1 MKKINIFPKTVI
13 QTNGAHPYVLKTVAR
28 DNSLKLIEIES
39 KDDSVI
45 NIDLSDIVFN
55 GVAIKAY
62 SELGETTLRWIR
74 QCRATQNFVTVQ
86 NRPLECDD
94 DLKVEYMSELE
105 FLVSKGYTIAG
116 VYAYEIYYDA
126 ARWANQTDTNS
137 LSTDGKVETQTR
149 EYFYKYR
156 LRRKDGQ
163 PIDPTLLA
171 NLDLYVKEDYDYYN
185 ISQYQMVHGWIEGTG
200 YDREIIDVRLNE
212 NVSTEGVVNL
222 SFQCSYYSH
231 LVDDRYSQITGF
243 LRTQIRDRRDGTII
257 TEYNVLI
264 DTARQNVIDTLTLS
278 GPTSITSAS
287 PAVYTLSKTWVNNST
302 HKYENLIIDID
313 GLSGSA
319 PVSYSWIVPGET
331 FQITVSQPYTI
342 HNVTLGVYDQYQD
355 VLYSESCRSN
365 TLTIDIDTHSS
376 PSNLKFDPLHWT
388 DVTSEWTLPA
398 GLNNF
403 STLLNMGYSMW
414 TDNDGNYYYGRS
426 TSYSVYKI
434 DFENKSITEMAGWT
448 RRSPSLFWRIG
459 DTVLYDMTSVWYPNN
474 TTSSVF
480 WLGESPSSVAYIWT
494 DGEHIYWTNP
504 WGTSGVLTRFD
515 YDPNMGYYGSWDSVT
530 FTYTPPNFDPK
541 YVWTD
546 GERVYYSR
554 GYYDQ
559 YVLDKANR
567 DWQISVIDFQGYTLS
582 DPTLQLF
589 TDGID
594 IYMNSATSVMGPNNT
609 LLKYDKAMRTFDVVS
624 YPFEYKGPSNMI
636 SKFMICP
643 SCKYKGL
650 PSAIGNINPN
660 TDDIYNRV
668 SDAKVEVMVKIEV
681 E

>member
-13 QTNGAHPYVLKTVAR
+13 QTNGVHPYVLKTVTR

-39 KDDSVI
+39 KDDSAI
-45 NIDLSDIVFN
+45 NVDLSDIVFD

-62 SELGETTLRWIR
+62 SELGETTLRWVR
-74 QCRATQNFVTVQ
+74 QCRSTQNFVTVQ

-126 ARWANQTDTNS
+126 AQWASQTDTNS
-137 LSTDGKVETQTR
+137 LSTDGKVETQTGD
-149 EYFYKYR
+149 YFYKYR

-171 NLDLYVKEDYDYYN
+171 NLEVYVKESYDYYN
-185 ISQYQMVHGWIEGTG
+185 ISQYQMAHGWIEGTG
-200 YDREIIDVRLNE
+200 YDSVDIDVRLNE
-212 NVSTEGVVNL
+212 SVSTEGVVNL
-222 SFQCSYYSH
+222 SFICGYGSH

-243 LRTQIRDRRDGTII
+243 LRTQIRDRRNNVII
-257 TEYNVLI
+257 AEYNVLI

-278 GPTSITSAS
+278 GPASITSTT
-287 PAVYTLSKTWVNNST
+287 PAVYTLSKTWVNNSA
-302 HKYENLIIDID
+302 HKYEKLIIDID
-313 GLSGSA
+313 GLSWRA
-319 PVSYSWIVPGET
+319 PVSHSWIVPGET

-342 HNVTLGVYDQYQD
+342 HNVTLRVYDNYQD
-355 VLYSESCRSN
+355 VLHSESCRSN
-365 TLTIDIDTHSS
+365 TLIIDIDVPSG
-376 PSNLKFDPLHWT
+376 PSNLKFDPLNWT
-388 DVTSEWTLPA
+388 DVTSVWTLPA
-398 GLNNF
+398 GLSNF
-403 STLLNMGYSMW
+403 STLTNMGYSMW
-414 TDNDGNYYYGRS
+414 TDNEGNYYYERAS
-426 TSYSVYKI
+426 SYPVYKI
-434 DFENKSITEMAGWT
+434 DFENKSITEMTGWT

-459 DTVLYDMTSVWYPNN
+459 DTVLYDTSSVWYPNN
-474 TTSSVF
+474 TTSSVT
-480 WLGESPSSVAYIWT
+480 WMGEYPPSVAYIWT
-494 DGEHIYWTNP
+494 DGEHIYWTAP
-504 WGTSGVLTRFD
+504 DGTSGVLTYFD

-530 FTYTPPNFDPK
+530 FTYTPSNFDPK

-554 GYYDQ
+554 GSSYQ

-589 TDGID
+589 TDGVD
-594 IYMNSATSVMGPNNT
+594 IYMNSSDT
-609 LLKYDKAMRTFDVVS
+609 LLKYDKDMWTFEVVS
-624 YPFEYKGPSNMI
+624 YPFDYKGPANMI
-636 SKFMICP
+636 SKFMVCP
-643 SCKYKGL
+643 SCRYKGL

-668 SDAKVEVMVKIEV
+668 SDTRVMTMIKIEV